1 MEVTYKAAAKI
12 NLMLDILSRL
22 ENGYHSL
29 FMIMQSVSLFDEIT
43 VKKTESGGISLSSN
57 EKRIPCDEANIAFKA
72 ASAFFNAVGI
82 TDRNVSIYL
91 QKNIPFEAGLAGGS
105 ADGAAVIK
113 ALNEIYEANLSE
125 KELCAIGAKV
135 GADIPFCITG
145 GTRAAQ
151 NIGDVLSPLPDIKD
165 CFIVLA
171 KPEAGVSTGKAFSE
185 FDKNGVR
192 HLDTCSMLYYA
203 ANGDFDGVCSKA
215 GNVFEQ
221 LIEVPQRVPIK
232 SVMYDCNASCAC
244 MSGSGPTCYGI
255 FKDEND
261 AKKAYEILKQ
271 DYKETYLCTP
281 VNSGLIK
288 VQVK

>member
-29 FMIMQSVSLFDEIT
+29 FMIMQSVSLFDT
-43 VKKTESGGISLSSN
+43 VTVAKTESGGITLSSN
-57 EKRIPCDEANIAFKA
+57 EKRIPCNEANIAFKA
-72 ASAFFNAVGI
+72 ATAFFNAVEI
-82 TDRNVSIYL
+82 TDRNISVYL
-91 QKNIPFEAGLAGGS
+91 EKNIPFEAGLAGGS

-113 ALNEIYEANLSE
+113 ALDEIYNTNLSE

-151 NIGDVLSPLPDIKD
+151 NIGDVLSPLPDLGE
-165 CFIVLA
+165 CYIVLA
-171 KPEAGVSTGKAFSE
+171 KPEKGVSTGKAFSE

-192 HLDTCSMLYYA
+192 HLDTCSMLYFA
-203 ANGDFDGVCSKA
+203 ANGDFDGICSKT

-232 SVMYDCNASCAC
+232 TVMYDNNAVCAC

-255 FKDEND
+255 FKDKAD
-261 AKKAYEILKQ
+261 AEKAYEILKK
-271 DYKETYLCTP
+271 DYNETYLCTP

-288 VQVK
+288 VQAK